1 MSRSA
6 LCLTTIFLCLS
17 LSLSAGA
24 SSLWSSSR
32 AMYTDTK
39 TRQVGDLITLVIVE
53 SSQATQRAETST
65 GQSSEVSVKPGGGIL
80 STLLPF
86 LKLGGGDQ
94 AKASGQTARG
104 GTLMAQITTRVVEV
118 LPGGNLRIEGQQ
130 LITIN
135 GEEQELMVSGIIRP
149 EDITRENRVLSTYVA
164 DAKIHFTGAG
174 SLGDKQK
181 PGLLTR
187 LFNWLF

>member
-1 MSRSA
+1 LSRSA
-6 LCLTTIFLCLS
+6 MYLTAILLCLS
-17 LSLSAGA
+17 LSLGAGA
-24 SSLWSSSR
+24 SSLWSTSR
-32 AMYTDTK
+32 SMYTETK

-53 SSQATQRAETST
+53 SSQAIQRAETSM

-104 GTLMAQITTRVVEV
+104 GTLTAQITTRVVEV
-118 LPGGNLRIEGQQ
+118 LPGGNLRIEGRQV
-130 LITIN
+130 ITIN
-135 GEEQELMVSGIIRP
+135 DEEQELMVSGIIRP
-149 EDITRENRVLSTYVA
+149 EDITRDNKILSTYVA
-164 DAKIHFTGAG
+164 DADIRFTGAG
-174 SLGDKQK
+174 PLGEKQK